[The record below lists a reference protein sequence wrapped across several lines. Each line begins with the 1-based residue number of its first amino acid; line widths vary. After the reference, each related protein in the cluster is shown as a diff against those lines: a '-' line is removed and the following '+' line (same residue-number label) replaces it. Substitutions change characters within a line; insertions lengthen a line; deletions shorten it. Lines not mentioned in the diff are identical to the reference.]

1 MIIPLAA
8 CALLL
13 AGLPCGSLAL
23 PPAATESGL
32 RVFNVRDF
40 GATGLKVD
48 DARASIQKALDAC
61 ASAGGG
67 VVYFPPG
74 RYSTGT
80 LHLRSHVRVRV
91 ESGAVV
97 YSIKDK
103 AAFPKDALFY
113 GEDLV
118 NITLEGRGT
127 VDGQGGYE
135 YRLKGNHEDDF
146 IYPNQVEM
154 EKRGLPLTRSFPKTD
169 QFGKL
174 VLLLRCRDIRV
185 EGLSFIDSPS
195 WTMHLYGCERTVI
208 EGVTIRSSLK
218 DGVWADGIDPDGC
231 KDLRISNC
239 TIETG
244 DDALVFYSMNWFG
257 PALPCENITV
267 TNCRLSSASSA
278 IKFCD
283 GNMNAV
289 RNVTISNC
297 VITNSNRGLAF
308 MNFDGGIVENVV
320 ISGLTIDCVRYDWF
334 WWGDGEPFHF
344 NIKKRNEVHKNW
356 KKEDDRPAGTIR
368 NVVLR
373 DIIARGRGGSVCNGH
388 PDSPLD
394 GITMDNV
401 KLFLA
406 HDPSA
411 PYDKAVNALTF
422 KWARDLKLRNVE
434 IIWDKPEFQAW
445 RSALLVD
452 DVEGLEIDGLRAGPA
467 PVAEAKDAPVILLHD
482 VRDAWIRNSRA
493 MEGTGVFFGIEGP
506 RTEGVVIASTDS
518 RKAKMIVRESPD
530 VRPDSVRIIHDT
542 RNPGPDL
549 TRKND

>member
-1 MIIPLAA
+1 MLSRYAA
-8 CALLL
+8 
-13 AGLPCGSLAL
+13 LAL
-23 PPAATESGL
+23 AVAGFLLSPAPAAAAQPAGPT
-32 RVFNVRDF
+32 VFNVRDY
-40 GATGLKVD
+40 GATGLK
-48 DARASIQKALDAC
+48 AGSAQAAIQKAVDAC
-61 ASAGGG
+61 GAAGGG
-67 VVYFPPG
+67 TVYVPPG
-74 RYSTGT
+74 EYSTGT
-80 LHLRSHVRVRV
+80 ILLRSRVRFLV
-91 ESGAVV
+91 EAGATIF
-97 YSIKDK
+97 SIKDK

-113 GEDLV
+113 GEDLAG
-118 NITLEGRGT
+118 ITLEGRGT
-127 VDGQGGYE
+127 IDGQGGYD
-135 YRLKGNHEDDF
+135 YRPKGNHEDDF

-154 EKRGLPLTRSFPKTD
+154 EKRGLPLTRSFPKPD

-174 VLLLRCRDIRV
+174 VLLLRCRDVRI

-208 EGVTIRSSLK
+208 DGVYIRSSLK

-308 MNFDGGIVENVV
+308 MNFDGGVVENVV

-344 NIKKRNEVHKNW
+344 NIKKRSEIHKNW

-373 DIIARGRGGSVCNGH
+373 DIIARGRGASICNGH

-401 KLFLA
+401 KLYLA

-422 KWARDLKLRNVE
+422 KWARNLKLRNVE

-467 PVAEAKDAPVILLHD
+467 PAAGTKDAPVILLHD

-493 MEGTGVFFGIEGP
+493 GEGTGVFFGVEGP
-506 RTEGVVIASTDS
+506 RTDGIVIASTNS
-518 RKAKMIVRESPD
+518 RKAKLIVRESPD
-530 VRPDSVRIIHDT
+530 IRPESVRVIHDL
-542 RNPGPDL
+542 RNPEPGL
-549 TRKND
+549 TRKID